1 MDQPFDT
8 LRLFKDKVVIV
19 IRKDGTELTGKL
31 VAADLNLN
39 ITLETTK
46 GLEFINGF
54 AVNQIMLR
62 EDQPEPAKD

>member
-19 IRKDGTELTGKL
+19 VKKDGTEITGKL
-31 VAADLNLN
+31 MASDLNLN
-39 ITLETTK
+39 ITVETTK

-54 AVNQIMLR
+54 AVNQIILK
-62 EDQPEPAKD
+62 EDQPDSG